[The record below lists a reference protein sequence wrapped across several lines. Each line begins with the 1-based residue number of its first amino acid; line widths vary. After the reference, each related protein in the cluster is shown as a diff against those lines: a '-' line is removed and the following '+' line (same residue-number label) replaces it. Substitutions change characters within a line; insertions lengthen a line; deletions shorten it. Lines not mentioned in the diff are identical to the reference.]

1 VAGRQVSV
9 EGARE
14 LRKALKTVGDE
25 AKAGLK
31 DVNLEVAEI
40 VARAAVTKVPSRS
53 GALRETVRAAG
64 AQTRASV
71 KAGYKKVP
79 YAGVIHFGDPRP
91 GRGIAPQP
99 FLYDALDA
107 RRDEVMD
114 AYTDGIADL
123 IKKNGLG

>member
-1 VAGRQVSV
+1 MAGRQVSV

-40 VARAAVTKVPSRS
+40 VARAAVTKVPARS

-71 KAGYKKVP
+71 KAGFKKVP
-79 YAGVIHFGDPRP
+79 YAGVIHFGWPA
-91 GRGIAPQP
+91 RGILPRP

-114 AYTDGIADL
+114 AYTDGMADL
-123 IKKNGLG
+123 IKKNGLA

>member
-71 KAGYKKVP
+71 KAGFKKVP
-79 YAGVIHFGDPRP
+79 YAGVIHFGWPA
-91 GRGIAPQP
+91 RGILPRP

-107 RRDEVMD
+107 RRDEVME
-114 AYTDGIADL
+114 AYTDGMADL

>member
-1 VAGRQVSV
+1 VVGQIGV

-31 DVNLEVAEI
+31 EVNLEIAEI
-40 VARAAVTKVPSRS
+40 VARAAVTRVPSRS

-71 KAGYKKVP
+71 KVGKKKVP
-79 YAGVIHFGDPRP
+79 YAGPIHFGWPA
-91 GRGIAPQP
+91 RGIAPNM

-114 AYTDGIADL
+114 AYTDGMADL

>member
-71 KAGYKKVP
+71 KAGFKKVP
-79 YAGVIHFGDPRP
+79 YAGVIHFGWPA
-91 GRGIAPQP
+91 RGILPRP

-114 AYTDGIADL
+114 AYTDGMADL
-123 IKKNGLG
+123 IKKNGLA

>member
-1 VAGRQVSV
+1 MAGRQVSV

-14 LRKALKTVGDE
+14 LRKALKDVGDE

-40 VARAAVTKVPSRS
+40 VARAAVSRVPSRS

-71 KAGYKKVP
+71 KAGFKRVP
-79 YAGVIHFGDPRP
+79 YAGVIHFGWPA
-91 GRGIAPQP
+91 RGILPRP

-114 AYTDGIADL
+114 AYTDGMADL
-123 IKKNGLG
+123 IKKNGLA

>member
-40 VARAAVTKVPSRS
+40 VARAAVSRVPSRS

-71 KAGYKKVP
+71 KAGFKRVP
-79 YAGVIHFGDPRP
+79 YAGVIHFGWPA
-91 GRGIAPQP
+91 RGILPRP

-114 AYTDGIADL
+114 AYTDGMADL
-123 IKKNGLG
+123 IKKNGLA

>member
-1 VAGRQVSV
+1 MAGRQVSV
-9 EGARE
+9 DGARE

-71 KAGYKKVP
+71 KAGFKKVP
-79 YAGVIHFGDPRP
+79 YAGVIHFGFPA
-91 GRGIAPQP
+91 RGILPQP

>member
-1 VAGRQVSV
+1 MAGRQVSV
-9 EGARE
+9 DGARE

-40 VARAAVTKVPSRS
+40 VARAAVTKVPARS

-71 KAGYKKVP
+71 KAGFKKVP
-79 YAGVIHFGDPRP
+79 YAGVIHFGFPA
-91 GRGIAPQP
+91 RGILPQP

>member
-71 KAGYKKVP
+71 KAGFKKVP
-79 YAGVIHFGDPRP
+79 YAGVIHFGWPA
-91 GRGIAPQP
+91 RGILPRP

-114 AYTDGIADL
+114 AYTDGMADL

>member
-1 VAGRQVSV
+1 MAGRQVSV

-71 KAGYKKVP
+71 KAGFKKVP
-79 YAGVIHFGDPRP
+79 YAGVIHFGFPA
-91 GRGIAPQP
+91 RGILPQP

>member
-1 VAGRQVSV
+1 MAGRQVSV

-40 VARAAVTKVPSRS
+40 VARAAVTKVPARS

-71 KAGYKKVP
+71 KAGFKKVP
-79 YAGVIHFGDPRP
+79 YAGVIHFGWPA
-91 GRGIAPQP
+91 RGILPRP

-107 RRDEVMD
+107 RRDEVMA
-114 AYTDGIADL
+114 AYTDGMADL
-123 IKKNGLG
+123 IKKNGLA

>member
-1 VAGRQVSV
+1 MAGRQVSV

-40 VARAAVTKVPSRS
+40 VARAAVSRVPSRS

-71 KAGYKKVP
+71 KAGFKRVP
-79 YAGVIHFGDPRP
+79 YAGVIHFGTPE
-91 GRGIAPQP
+91 GLAPQP

-114 AYTDGIADL
+114 AYTDGMADL
-123 IKKNGLG
+123 IKKNGLA

>member
-1 VAGRQVSV
+1 MAGRQVSV
-9 EGARE
+9 DGARE

-71 KAGYKKVP
+71 KAGFKKVP
-79 YAGVIHFGDPRP
+79 YAGVIHFGWPA
-91 GRGIAPQP
+91 RGILPRP

-114 AYTDGIADL
+114 AYTDGMADL

>member
-1 VAGRQVSV
+1 MAGRQVSV

-31 DVNLEVAEI
+31 DVNVEVAEI
-40 VARAAVTKVPSRS
+40 VARAAVTKVPARS
-53 GALRETVRAAG
+53 GALRETIRAAG

-71 KAGYKKVP
+71 KAGFKKVP
-79 YAGVIHFGDPRP
+79 YAGVIHFGWPARK
-91 GRGIAPQP
+91 IAPQP

-107 RRDEVMD
+107 RRDEVVDTYANGM
-114 AYTDGIADL
+114 ADL
-123 IKKNGLG
+123 LRKNGLR

>member
-31 DVNLEVAEI
+31 DVNVEVAEI
-40 VARAAVTKVPSRS
+40 VARAAVTRVPSRS

-71 KAGYKKVP
+71 KAGFKKVP
-79 YAGVIHFGDPRP
+79 YAGVIHFGWPARK
-91 GRGIAPQP
+91 IAPQP

-107 RRDEVMD
+107 RRDEVVDTYANGM
-114 AYTDGIADL
+114 ADL
-123 IKKNGLG
+123 LRKNGLR

>member
-1 VAGRQVSV
+1 MAGRQVSV

-71 KAGYKKVP
+71 KAGFKKVP
-79 YAGVIHFGDPRP
+79 YAGVIHFGWPA
-91 GRGIAPQP
+91 RGILPRP

-107 RRDEVMD
+107 RRDEVME
-114 AYTDGIADL
+114 AYTDGMADL

>member
-1 VAGRQVSV
+1 MVGQIGV

-40 VARAAVTKVPSRS
+40 VAREAVTRVPVRS

-71 KAGYKKVP
+71 KAGFKKVP
-79 YAGVIHFGDPRP
+79 YAGVIHFGWPA
-91 GRGIAPQP
+91 RGILPRP

-114 AYTDGIADL
+114 AYTDGMADL

>member
-1 VAGRQVSV
+1 MAGRQVSV

-31 DVNLEVAEI
+31 DVNVEVAEI
-40 VARAAVTKVPSRS
+40 VARAAVTRVPSRS

-71 KAGYKKVP
+71 KAGFKKVP
-79 YAGVIHFGDPRP
+79 YAGVIHFGWPARK
-91 GRGIAPQP
+91 IAPQP

-107 RRDEVMD
+107 RRDEVVDTYANGM
-114 AYTDGIADL
+114 ADL
-123 IKKNGLG
+123 LRKNGLR

>member
-1 VAGRQVSV
+1 MAGRQVSV

-40 VARAAVTKVPSRS
+40 VARAAVTKVPARS

-71 KAGYKKVP
+71 KAGFKKVP
-79 YAGVIHFGDPRP
+79 YAGVIHFGWPA
-91 GRGIAPQP
+91 RGILPRP

-107 RRDEVMD
+107 RRDEVME
-114 AYTDGIADL
+114 AYTDGMADL

>member
-1 VAGRQVSV
+1 MAGRQVSV

-79 YAGVIHFGDPRP
+79 YAGVIHFGWPA
-91 GRGIAPQP
+91 RGILPRP

-114 AYTDGIADL
+114 AYTDGMADL

>member
-40 VARAAVTKVPSRS
+40 VARAAVSRVPSRS

-71 KAGYKKVP
+71 KAGFKRVP
-79 YAGVIHFGDPRP
+79 YAGVIHFGWPA
-91 GRGIAPQP
+91 RGILPRP

-114 AYTDGIADL
+114 AYTDGMADL

>member
-1 VAGRQVSV
+1 MAGRQVSV

-31 DVNLEVAEI
+31 ETNVEVAEI
-40 VARAAVTKVPSRS
+40 VARAAVTRVPTQS
-53 GALRETVRAAG
+53 GALRETIRAAG

-71 KAGYKKVP
+71 KAGFKKVP
-79 YAGVIHFGDPRP
+79 YAGPIHFGWPARN
-91 GRGIAPQP
+91 IAPQP

-107 RRDEVMD
+107 RRGEVVD
-114 AYTDGIADL
+114 AYQNGMADL
-123 IKKNGLG
+123 LKKNGLG

>member
-1 VAGRQVSV
+1 MAGRQVSV

-71 KAGYKKVP
+71 KAGFKKVP
-79 YAGVIHFGDPRP
+79 YAGVIHFGWPA
-91 GRGIAPQP
+91 RGILPRP

-114 AYTDGIADL
+114 AYTDGMADL

>member
-1 VAGRQVSV
+1 MAGRQVSV
-9 EGARE
+9 DGARE

-40 VARAAVTKVPSRS
+40 VARAAVTKVPARS

-71 KAGYKKVP
+71 KAGFKKVP
-79 YAGVIHFGDPRP
+79 YAGVIHFGWPA
-91 GRGIAPQP
+91 RGILPRP

-114 AYTDGIADL
+114 AYTDGMADL
-123 IKKNGLG
+123 IKKNGLA

>member
-9 EGARE
+9 DGARE

-71 KAGYKKVP
+71 KAGFKKVP
-79 YAGVIHFGDPRP
+79 YAGVIHFGFPA
-91 GRGIAPQP
+91 RGILPQP

>member
-1 VAGRQVSV
+1 MAGRQVSV

-31 DVNLEVAEI
+31 DVNVEVAEI
-40 VARAAVTKVPSRS
+40 VARAAVTRVPARS

-71 KAGYKKVP
+71 KAGFKKVP
-79 YAGVIHFGDPRP
+79 YAGVIHFGWPARK
-91 GRGIAPQP
+91 IAPQP

-107 RRDEVMD
+107 RRDEVVDTYANGM
-114 AYTDGIADL
+114 ADL
-123 IKKNGLG
+123 LRKNGLR

>member
-1 VAGRQVSV
+1 MAGRQVSV

-40 VARAAVTKVPSRS
+40 VARAAVTKVPVRS

-71 KAGYKKVP
+71 KAGFKKVP
-79 YAGVIHFGDPRP
+79 YAGVIHFGWPA
-91 GRGIAPQP
+91 RGILPRP

-114 AYTDGIADL
+114 AYTDGMADL
-123 IKKNGLG
+123 IKKNGLA

>member
-9 EGARE
+9 DGARE

-71 KAGYKKVP
+71 KAGFKKVP
-79 YAGVIHFGDPRP
+79 YAGVIHFGWPA
-91 GRGIAPQP
+91 RGILPRP

-107 RRDEVMD
+107 RRDEVME
-114 AYTDGIADL
+114 AYTDGMADL

>member
-1 VAGRQVSV
+1 MAGRQVSV
-9 EGARE
+9 DGARE

-40 VARAAVTKVPSRS
+40 VARAAVTKVPARS

-64 AQTRASV
+64 AQTRGSV
-71 KAGYKKVP
+71 KVGKKKVP
-79 YAGVIHFGDPRP
+79 YAGPIHFGWAA
-91 GRGIAPQP
+91 RGIAPNM

-114 AYTDGIADL
+114 AYTDGMADL
-123 IKKNGLG
+123 IKKNGLA

>member
-1 VAGRQVSV
+1 MAGRQISV
-9 EGARE
+9 DGARE

-40 VARAAVTKVPSRS
+40 VARAAVTKVPARS

-71 KAGYKKVP
+71 KAGFKKVP
-79 YAGVIHFGDPRP
+79 YAGVIHFGWPA
-91 GRGIAPQP
+91 RGILPRP

-114 AYTDGIADL
+114 AYTDGMADL
-123 IKKNGLG
+123 IKKNGLA

>member
-9 EGARE
+9 DGARE

-71 KAGYKKVP
+71 KAGFKKVP
-79 YAGVIHFGDPRP
+79 YAGVIHFGWPA
-91 GRGIAPQP
+91 RGILPQP

-114 AYTDGIADL
+114 AYTDGMADL

>member
-31 DVNLEVAEI
+31 DVNVEVAEI
-40 VARAAVTKVPSRS
+40 VARAAVTRVPARS

-71 KAGYKKVP
+71 KAGFKKVP
-79 YAGVIHFGDPRP
+79 YAGVIHFGWPARK
-91 GRGIAPQP
+91 IAPQP

-107 RRDEVMD
+107 RRDEVVDTYANGM
-114 AYTDGIADL
+114 ADL
-123 IKKNGLG
+123 LRKNGLR

>member
-1 VAGRQVSV
+1 MAGQIGV

-31 DVNLEVAEI
+31 DVNVEVAEI
-40 VARAAVTKVPSRS
+40 VARAAVTKVPARS
-53 GALRETVRAAG
+53 GALRETIRAAG

-71 KAGYKKVP
+71 KAGFKKVP
-79 YAGVIHFGDPRP
+79 YAGVIHFGWPARK
-91 GRGIAPQP
+91 IAPQP

-107 RRDEVMD
+107 RRDEVVDTYANGM
-114 AYTDGIADL
+114 ADL
-123 IKKNGLG
+123 LRKNGLR

>member
-1 VAGRQVSV
+1 MAGRQVSV

-31 DVNLEVAEI
+31 DVNVEVAEI

-71 KAGYKKVP
+71 KAGFKKVP
-79 YAGVIHFGDPRP
+79 YAGVIHFGWPARK
-91 GRGIAPQP
+91 IAPQP

-107 RRDEVMD
+107 RRDEVVDTYANGM
-114 AYTDGIADL
+114 ADL
-123 IKKNGLG
+123 LRKNGLR

>member
-40 VARAAVTKVPSRS
+40 VARAAVTKVPARS

-71 KAGYKKVP
+71 KAGFKKVP
-79 YAGVIHFGDPRP
+79 YAGVIHFGWPA
-91 GRGIAPQP
+91 RGILPRP

-114 AYTDGIADL
+114 AYTDGMADL
-123 IKKNGLG
+123 IKKNGLA

>member
-1 VAGRQVSV
+1 MAGRQVSV
-9 EGARE
+9 DGARE

-40 VARAAVTKVPSRS
+40 VARAAVTKVPARS

-71 KAGYKKVP
+71 KAGFKKVP
-79 YAGVIHFGDPRP
+79 YAGVIHFGWPA
-91 GRGIAPQP
+91 RGILPRP

-114 AYTDGIADL
+114 AYTDGMADL